1 MQNKTSPHSAAA
13 GENLTKSTCQGP
25 RTLNA
30 AIHVAFCT
38 TSATGFCHNAVDAP
52 AQIATVHEGNER
64 RSSDKR
70 KIAHRAQSFLKI
82 KFGFDRHRERI
93 VPLVDFVLESGNGE
107 PDDLIEREMPI
118 SSPGKNLQSNAHSMP
133 TPERPSSRSSHTA
146 VLPNYEHATQQL
158 HNRNA
163 RSSIIPGFDT
173 PERQHERRW
182 PLRDPEEARLL
193 QHFVDKV
200 APFFDCTDRQQ
211 HFAIHIPHRAR
222 RCETLFNAMMAMSA
236 RHLNRTTHFDPFVS
250 DHYYQA
256 CLEKLI
262 PALDDHGVT
271 MDDDLLAATV
281 ILRLLEEFDVPLAGS
296 DIRGHSFGTK
306 AFIRGPTLMT
316 TTPSLRQAVYW
327 SGLRQ
332 EIYNALS
339 LQQAPDI
346 DLSSLNLNSQFSPL
360 GPDAGDC
367 AWANQAI
374 AHCAD
379 VLIFCFGEGHR
390 STAVHAELKAQNE
403 QWTATR
409 PDSFDPYFVGEEGEI
424 GVAFPDVRFG
434 CPWHAIGN
442 QYTDLAQILLAVH
455 DPSLPTVGPLRRRL
469 IQDADD
475 FIRKGVW
482 VVCGAALSN
491 ASVPPAMVVGCMAI
505 HLCGDRFTD
514 PHQQDLLIQVLVRT
528 DTLHGWPT
536 HALQR
541 QLRETWG
548 IL

>member
-1 MQNKTSPHSAAA
+1 MPGPKNPQCCDPCRVLHHKCDGVLPQCGRCARTSRECTRGKRETKFRQAKGRASRTKFPQNQVWLRPP
-13 GENLTKSTCQGP
+13 P
-25 RTLNA
+25 R
-30 AIHVAFCT
+30 
-38 TSATGFCHNAVDAP
+38 
-52 AQIATVHEGNER
+52 
-64 RSSDKR
+64 
-70 KIAHRAQSFLKI
+70 
-82 KFGFDRHRERI
+82 
-93 VPLVDFVLESGNGE
+93 VDFVLESGSGE
-107 PDDLIEREMPI
+107 PDDLTEREANH
-118 SSPGKNLQSNAHSMP
+118 SPERGAQSIPS
-133 TPERPSSRSSHTA
+133 PERPSSRSSYAAIIPSYEHTA
-146 VLPNYEHATQQL
+146 HQLPSSG
-158 HNRNA
+158 
-163 RSSIIPGFDT
+163 RSSIIPGPDT
-173 PERQHERRW
+173 PEQQHERRW

-193 QHFVDKV
+193 QHFVNNV

-222 RCETLFNAMMAMSA
+222 RCETLFNAIMAMSA
-236 RHLNRTTHFDPFVS
+236 RHLNRTTKFDPFVS

-262 PALDDHGVT
+262 PALDNHGVT

-306 AFIRGPTLMT
+306 AFIRGPTLKT

-346 DLSSLNLNSQFSPL
+346 DLSSLNLNSEFSPL
-360 GPDAGDC
+360 GPDA
-367 AWANQAI
+367 
-374 AHCAD
+374 
-379 VLIFCFGEGHR
+379 EGHR

-403 QWTATR
+403 QWTETR
-409 PDSFDPYFVGEEGEI
+409 PDSFDPFFVGEEVEI
-424 GVAFPDVRFG
+424 GTAFPDIRFG

-442 QYTDLAQILLAVH
+442 QYTDLARILLAVH

-469 IQDADD
+469 IREADD
-475 FIRKGVW
+475 LIRKGVW
-482 VVCGAALSN
+482 TRWWSGAWLFIFVS
-491 ASVPPAMVVGCMAI
+491 MMI
-505 HLCGDRFTD
+505 TRGDRFTD
-514 PHQQDLLIQVLVRT
+514 PQQQDLLIQVLVRT

-548 IL
+548 IH

>member
-1 MQNKTSPHSAAA
+1 MRGKLPAKKSNTNMPGPKNPQCCDPCRVLHHKCDGVLPQCGRCARTSRECTRGKRETKFRQAKGRASRTKFPQNQVWLRPP
-13 GENLTKSTCQGP
+13 P
-25 RTLNA
+25 R
-30 AIHVAFCT
+30 
-38 TSATGFCHNAVDAP
+38 
-52 AQIATVHEGNER
+52 
-64 RSSDKR
+64 
-70 KIAHRAQSFLKI
+70 
-82 KFGFDRHRERI
+82 
-93 VPLVDFVLESGNGE
+93 VDFVLESGSGE
-107 PDDLIEREMPI
+107 PDDLTEREANH
-118 SSPGKNLQSNAHSMP
+118 SPDRGAQSIPS
-133 TPERPSSRSSHTA
+133 PERPSSRSSYAAILPSYEHTA
-146 VLPNYEHATQQL
+146 HQLPSSG
-158 HNRNA
+158 
-163 RSSIIPGFDT
+163 RSSIIPGPDT
-173 PERQHERRW
+173 PEQQHERRW

-193 QHFVDKV
+193 QHFVNNV

-222 RCETLFNAMMAMSA
+222 RCETLFNAIMAMSA
-236 RHLNRTTHFDPFVS
+236 RHLNRTTQFDPFVS

-262 PALDDHGVT
+262 PALDNHGVT

-306 AFIRGPTLMT
+306 AFIRGPTLKT

-346 DLSSLNLNSQFSPL
+346 DLSSLNLNSEFSPL

-403 QWTATR
+403 QWTETR
-409 PDSFDPYFVGEEGEI
+409 PDSFDPFFVGEEVEI
-424 GVAFPDVRFG
+424 GTAFPDIRFG

-442 QYTDLAQILLAVH
+442 QYTDLARILLAVH

-469 IQDADD
+469 IQEADD
-475 FIRKGVW
+475 LIRKGVW
-482 VVCGAALSN
+482 TVCGAALSN
-491 ASVPPAMVVGCMAI
+491 AHVPPAMVVGCMAI

-514 PHQQDLLIQVLVRT
+514 PQQQDLLIQVLVRT

-548 IL
+548 IH